1 VGNLAARLV
10 ELCRRYALAVAI
22 FYLALAV
29 GAGYL
34 AATQLSIDTDL
45 DKLISSKVPWRQQ
58 ERALDEAFPQNS
70 NLLAIVIDGKTP
82 DETSDATAALAGRL
96 EQQPDLFKSV
106 HIPGSGEY
114 FARNGLLF
122 LPTAEVQNFADQLIS
137 AQPLLGT
144 AGAWQVV
151 LASLAAALT
160 MAWYVWRTHP
170 ILQHELR
177 DTPLGAVP
185 EDF

>member
-1 VGNLAARLV
+1 MTASTRKVVRQDIVRSGIATGLVGF
-10 ELCRRYALAVAI
+10 AVVAFVI
-22 FYLALAV
+22 AVLNIDAGRSPFY
-29 GAGYL
+29 
-34 AATQLSIDTDL
+34 
-45 DKLISSKVPWRQQ
+45 
-58 ERALDEAFPQNS
+58 
-70 NLLAIVIDGKTP
+70 
-82 DETSDATAALAGRL
+82 TAALFGSA
-96 EQQPDLFKSV
+96 LFYHLTDPATLV
-106 HIPGSGEY
+106 ITPGPV
-114 FARNGLLF
+114 FAYNALHLTVFLGVGLLVSW
-122 LPTAEVQNFADQLIS
+122 LVSVAERYPAVLYLVLFALLFVAAHMILALIMF